1 MVQTNA
7 NFSSRPQYRIELFT
21 ESYAV
26 SGGTR
31 IDISANLVKWQTV
44 SNSPSSSG
52 SPRSYSVPN
61 GRANSTS
68 GTLVPSGGDS
78 NLTFS
83 FSYAAGQSF
92 PIYSGFSR
100 YIPSANGSTTVS
112 ISASHSLLGSAT
124 ATVSVAQVVTVVNRT
139 ISFDADGGSTPSSQT
154 VSEGTT
160 ISLPSSSRSGYTF
173 DYWTIG
179 GSAYSAGQNYT
190 VNSDVTATA
199 SWTINTP
206 APVFSNGINI
216 GDPARIGENWS
227 DSIFASD
234 TTSYQLIS
242 GLPGQ
247 SLNVVSGTA
256 YLGGA
261 VQGPTGDYTIQI
273 RANGPGGSTDTYQ
286 YNVTVLAALPVW
298 ADTSITTTGRVGTN
312 YSSNISASGAT
323 SWSIGGSLPPGIN
336 TSGTSSEI
344 VTFSGSPSAAGNYS
358 FNATPRNSANESGST
373 GYFSISVSPR
383 LPVWSDTS
391 LTNSARVGQFYSST
405 VSTSFVHN
413 WSAVNLGG
421 IGLTFDSF
429 TNENGFATSTLSGT
443 PNNFGTVSFSLTPRN
458 SYNEAATTENY
469 SIGILDAFLSWS
481 DQVLASSIVVQDEAF
496 SDQVSVAAGAASVTY
511 TSTPGLPLPT
521 GLTIN
526 STTGTI
532 TGSVATPGT
541 YTFKLRATNGTG
553 DFIDTAFM
561 TLSVEAAG
569 GYVKVWNGSSWVDG
583 TVNVRTA
590 GGWVEGTVQVRSI
603 SSWITSF
610 TS

>member
-1 MVQTNA
+1 
-7 NFSSRPQYRIELFT
+7 
-21 ESYAV
+21 
-26 SGGTR
+26 
-31 IDISANLVKWQTV
+31 
-44 SNSPSSSG
+44 
-52 SPRSYSVPN
+52 
-61 GRANSTS
+61 
-68 GTLVPSGGDS
+68 LVPSGGDS
-78 NLTFS
+78 NLSFS
-83 FSYAAGQSF
+83 FNFAAGQSF
-92 PIYSGFSR
+92 TIYSGFSR

-139 ISFDADGGSTPSSQT
+139 ISFNGNGGDSPGSQT
-154 VSEGTT
+154 VSEGST

-173 DYWTIG
+173 DYWIIG

-199 SWTINTP
+199 SWTANTP
-206 APVFSNGINI
+206 APVFTDGLNFPSQLTVGSYYYEPFTANN
-216 GDPARIGENWS
+216 
-227 DSIFASD
+227 
-234 TTSYQLIS
+234 TTSYQLLQTVS
-242 GLPGQ
+242 GLSIGNANSSSAYIFGTVSASPG
-247 SLNVVSGTA
+247 S
-256 YLGGA
+256 
-261 VQGPTGDYTIQI
+261 YTISV
-273 RANGPGGSTDTYQ
+273 RANGPGGSTDTQ
-286 YNVTVLAALPVW
+286 QSVTVVAAPPSW
-298 ADTSITTTGRVGTN
+298 SDTSVSSTARIGTF
-312 YSSNISASGAT
+312 YSSNFSATNAT
-323 SWSIGGSLPPGIN
+323 SWTINGIPPGLT
-336 TSGTSSEI
+336 TSGTSSST
-344 VTFSGSPSAAGNYS
+344 VTLSGTPTNSGSYTVS
-358 FNATPRNSANESGST
+358 ATPRNSGGESGST
-373 GYFSISVSPR
+373 EYFSITVSPR
-383 LPVWSDTS
+383 LPIWSDTS

-413 WSAVNLGG
+413 WSAVDLGG

-469 SIGILDAFLSWS
+469 SIGVSDAFLSWS

-496 SDQVSVAAGAASVTY
+496 SDQVSVTAGAASVTY

-521 GLTIN
+521 GLAIN

-590 GGWVEGTVQVRSI
+590 GAWVEGTVQVRSI